1 MHPGWLWM
9 PPGKRITHSP
19 TQPHTPRPPPHLHAD
34 SSRSSSLQPAC
45 PPRNRLQSFPM
56 RARRVKKVVIGVHS
70 TTDEIV
76 GSPRLNDLAVIAQTE
91 TKKLDRYLYNSCMY
105 QQLILMM
112 GICKPVVI
120 NLKFLLLHFLKISK
134 LRNCYM

>member
-1 MHPGWLWM
+1 M
-9 PPGKRITHSP
+9 
-19 TQPHTPRPPPHLHAD
+19 
-34 SSRSSSLQPAC
+34 
-45 PPRNRLQSFPM
+45 
-56 RARRVKKVVIGVHS
+56 VIGVHS

-105 QQLILMM
+105 QQLLLMM

-134 LRNCYM
+134 LRNCYMLKNKGKVEELQHHAL